1 MSNSLENRL
10 AAARAALTVASN
22 AAGPYLFPPPEFQ
35 NFSRK
40 YEKMRANIA
49 AGNKQ
54 GAGINGSNNA
64 AANYKKRWNAW
75 RNKKHSLGEAQR
87 KAYYLVQNLERQI
100 RQRNGVP
107 EPMTYGRRFHGAN

>member
-10 AAARAALTVASN
+10 AAARATLTAASN
-22 AAGPYLFPPPEFQ
+22 AALPYLFPPREFQ
-35 NFSRK
+35 NFTRK

-75 RNKKHSLGEAQR
+75 RNKAHNLGEAQR
-87 KAYYLVQNLERQI
+87 KAYYILQNLEKQI

-107 EPMTYGRRFHGAN
+107 EPMTYAQRFHG

>member
-10 AAARAALTVASN
+10 AAARAALKTASN
-22 AAGPYLFPPPEFQ
+22 AAGPYFFPPVEFQ
-35 NFSRK
+35 NFAKK
-40 YEKMRANIA
+40 YEKMRANIT

-75 RNKKHSLGEAQR
+75 RNKARELKEEQR
-87 KAYYLVQNLERQI
+87 KAYYAVQNLERQI

-107 EPMTYGRRFHGAN
+107 EPMTYARRFHG